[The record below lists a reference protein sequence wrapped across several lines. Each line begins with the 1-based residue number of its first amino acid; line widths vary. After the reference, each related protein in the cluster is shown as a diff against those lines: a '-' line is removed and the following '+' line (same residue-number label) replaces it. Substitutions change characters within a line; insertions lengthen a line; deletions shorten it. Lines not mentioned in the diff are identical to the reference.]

1 MGNVYTHTVTAVGE
15 KDIKTTRDF
24 LIEKG
29 LNYIES
35 PTIVTEYGDGKMF
48 VWFEQSCENIENLMS
63 KLGGKYE
70 KN

>member
-1 MGNVYTHTVTAVGE
+1 MNVYTHTVTAVGE
-15 KDIKTTRDF
+15 KDIETTRNF

-35 PTIVTEYGDGKMF
+35 PFIDTEDGTAKMF
-48 VWFEQSCENIENLMS
+48 IWFAESCDDIENLMRM
-63 KLGGKYE
+63 LGGKYE

>member
-1 MGNVYTHTVTAVGE
+1 MGNVYTHTVTAIG
-15 KDIKTTRDF
+15 KRDIETTRDF

-35 PTIVTEYGDGKMF
+35 PFIDTEYGDGKMF
-48 VWFEQSCENIENLMS
+48 VWFEQSCDNIETLMT

-70 KN
+70 KD

>member
-1 MGNVYTHTVTAVGE
+1 MGNVYTHTVTAVGVG
-15 KDIKTTRDF
+15 DIETTRNF

-35 PTIVTEYGDGKMF
+35 PFIDTEDGEAKMF
-48 VWFEQSCENIENLMS
+48 VWFEQDCENIENLMRM
-63 KLGGKYE
+63 LGGKYK